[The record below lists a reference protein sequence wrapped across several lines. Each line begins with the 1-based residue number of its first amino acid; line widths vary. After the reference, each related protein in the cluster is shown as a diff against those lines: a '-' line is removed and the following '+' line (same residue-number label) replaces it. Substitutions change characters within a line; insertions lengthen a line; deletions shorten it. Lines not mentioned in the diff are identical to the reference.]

1 MSFTRLSLQLGVVAL
16 FAFAGGFSA
25 QMLMG
30 PSPALAQYEIE
41 VQDQSTGA
49 AITRAETPAINF
61 FELRDPKNKKGLNAY
76 VVDGQPGQVF
86 YGEDGN
92 MRLQM
97 GTYTAK
103 TERGQPFLGLSDS
116 RGKMRLLFRLAGKNE
131 SPVIIMKDTSG
142 RDRLVLGLA
151 LNNPEQEP
159 FLATKDKMNKGSDR
173 FGEYF
178 APKK

>member
-1 MSFTRLSLQLGVVAL
+1 MSFTRLSLQLGVVAV
-16 FAFAGGFSA
+16 FAFIGGFSA

-30 PSPALAQYEIE
+30 PSPALAQYEM
-41 VQDQSTGA
+41 QDQSTGTTINQA
-49 AITRAETPAINF
+49 QTPAVNF
-61 FELRDPKNKKGLNAY
+61 FELRDAKNKKGLNAY
-76 VVDGQPGQVF
+76 VVDGQPGQIF

-103 TERGQPFLGLSDS
+103 NERGQPFFGLSDS
-116 RGKMRLLFRLAGKNE
+116 RGKMRMLFRLAGKNE
-131 SPVIIMKDTSG
+131 SPVIIMKDTTG
-142 RDRLVLGLA
+142 RDRLVMGLA
-151 LNNPEQEP
+151 LNNTEQEP
-159 FLATKDKMNKGSDR
+159 FLGIKDKSGKGADL